1 MNALSEMKVSTKL
14 SLGFGLLVVLML
26 IMGSLAYKA
35 MNSVTA
41 RMNDAL
47 DDKVPKLEAIS
58 TINYNVLDIARN
70 LRNAY
75 LEADD
80 AEKME
85 AHIRRVLDARGR
97 IKETVEQ
104 LEPRL
109 RLPEGKAIMKRIL
122 DARASFIEGQ
132 DNVINLL
139 REKKTG
145 EARDYLLTE
154 MRKRQGIYAEA
165 TGDLQKLQ
173 KKVLDE
179 TAQAAHSEASTATTM
194 IVVALIVA
202 LVIAVF
208 AAWLIIRDLVAQLGG
223 EPAYAADNVRSI
235 AAGDLSRAIV
245 TRPGDTTS
253 LLVSLQSMQ
262 ESLSALVGEIR
273 DMVNAAA
280 NGDFSRRIDL
290 ADKQGF
296 GREIGE
302 SLNLLAETTDTGL
315 ADVVRVSTSLAAGD
329 LTQRIE
335 KDYPG
340 VFGETG
346 RAVNA
351 TVEALKRIV
360 ADIEK
365 IAQAASRGDFSIRA
379 ELEGKRG
386 FARELSQILNQLSD
400 TTESGLK
407 DIMRVANTL
416 AQGDL
421 TQSIE
426 KEYPGLFGET
436 SSGINSTVANLSGL
450 VVQIKD
456 AVDAI
461 NTAASEIA
469 VGNQDLSSR
478 TEEQAS
484 SLEETASSMEQLNST
499 VKNNT
504 LSANQARTEAVAA
517 TDIARRGGETVKTSA
532 ETMAGIA
539 QSSAKIADIIGV
551 IDSIAFQTNILAL
564 NAAVEAAR
572 AGEQGRGFAVVAT
585 EVRSLAQRSA
595 EAAKEIKALIN
606 DSVTRVKDGTTLAEL
621 AGTQMVEIV
630 AAIEKVSGLISDISS
645 ASNEQASGIE
655 QISHAVN
662 QMDEVTQQNAALVE
676 QAAAAAESLQEQAG
690 QLSAA
695 VSVFR
700 MRGGASAEFQ
710 PRASTAVNPGAKK
723 FLASGKGTAAP
734 RPRVPALT
742 NQSASKLP
750 PQMQR
755 EIASN
760 REDWDEF

>member
-1 MNALSEMKVSTKL
+1 MSTTSAMKVSTKL
-14 SLGFGLLVVLML
+14 SLGFGLLVVLMM
-26 IMGSLAYKA
+26 IVGGIAYNA
-35 MNSVTA
+35 INAITA
-41 RMNDAL
+41 SMNDAL
-47 DDKVPKLEAIS
+47 DDKVPKLEAIAA
-58 TINYNVLDIARN
+58 INYNVLDIARG

-80 AEKME
+80 TQKME
-85 AHIRRVLDARGR
+85 GHIRQVLEARGR
-97 IKETVEQ
+97 IKEAIEQ
-104 LEPRL
+104 TEPKI

-122 DARASFIEGQ
+122 EARAAYIEGQ
-132 DNVINLL
+132 ETVIKML
-139 REKKTG
+139 REKKNI
-145 EARDYLLTE
+145 EARDYLVTE
-154 MRKRQGIYAEA
+154 MRKRQGIYAAA

-173 KKVLDE
+173 KKLLDD
-179 TAQAAHSEASTATTM
+179 TAEAAHKEAATATKTS
-194 IVVALIVA
+194 VVALLVA
-202 LVIAVF
+202 LCVAVF

-223 EPAYAADNVRSI
+223 EPAYAADNVCSI
-235 AAGDLSRAIV
+235 AAGDLSRTIV

-262 ESLSALVGEIR
+262 ESLSRLVAEIR
-273 DMVNAAA
+273 DMVDAAA
-280 NGDFSRRIDL
+280 KGDFSRRIDL
-290 ADKQGF
+290 TGKQGF

-315 ADVVRVSTSLAAGD
+315 ADVVRVSSSLAAGD
-329 LTQRIE
+329 LTQRID

-351 TVEALKRIV
+351 TVDALKRIV
-360 ADIEK
+360 ADIEE
-365 IAQAASRGDFSIRA
+365 IAQAASRGDFSVRA
-379 ELEGKRG
+379 DLTGKQG
-386 FARELSQILNQLSD
+386 FARDLSEVLNRLSD
-400 TTESGLK
+400 TTESGLQ

-421 TQSIE
+421 TQTIE

-436 SSGINSTVANLSGL
+436 RNGINATVANLSNL
-450 VVQIKD
+450 VVQIKE

-461 NTAASEIA
+461 NTASGEIA
-469 VGNQDLSSR
+469 EGNQDLSSR

-484 SLEETASSMEQLNST
+484 SLEETASSMEELNST

-504 LSANQARTEAVAA
+504 GSANQARTEAVAA

-551 IDSIAFQTNILAL
+551 IDIIAFQTNILAL

-595 EAAKEIKALIN
+595 EAAKEIKSLIS
-606 DSVTRVKDGTTLAEL
+606 DSVARVKDGTTQAEL
-621 AGTQMVEIV
+621 AGSQMVEIV
-630 AAIEKVSGLISDISS
+630 TAIEKVSGLISDISS
-645 ASNEQASGIE
+645 ASDEQASGIE

-695 VSVFR
+695 VAVFKLHGAGTAQPKVLPTR
-700 MRGGASAEFQ
+700 IAESRNPASARK
-710 PRASTAVNPGAKK
+710 PAALARARTPVLTVRPGKK
-723 FLASGKGTAAP
+723 
-734 RPRVPALT
+734 VPAQLAGDLAEGDDAW
-742 NQSASKLP
+742 Q
-750 PQMQR
+750 
-755 EIASN
+755 
-760 REDWDEF
+760 EF

>member
-1 MNALSEMKVSTKL
+1 MSTLSEMKVSTKL
-14 SLGFGLLVVLML
+14 SLGFGLLVLL
-26 IMGSLAYKA
+26 ILIVGGIAYNA
-35 MNSVTA
+35 IHSITG
-41 RMNDAL
+41 RMNDVL
-47 DDKVPKLEAIS
+47 DDKVPKLEAIA
-58 TINYNVLDIARN
+58 TVNYNVLDIARS

-80 AEKME
+80 PQKME
-85 AHIRRVLDARGR
+85 NQIRNVLEARGR
-97 IKETVEQ
+97 IKQTIEQVE
-104 LEPRL
+104 PKI
-109 RLPEGKAIMKRIL
+109 RLPEGKAIFQRIL
-122 DARASFIEGQ
+122 DARAAFIEGQ
-132 DNVINLL
+132 ETTIRLL
-139 REKKTG
+139 REKNTV
-145 EARDYLLTE
+145 EAREYLLTE
-154 MRKRQGIYAEA
+154 MRKRQGVYAAA

-173 KKVLDE
+173 KKLLDD
-179 TAQAAHSEASTATTM
+179 TAEAAQKEASAATTTM
-194 IVVALIVA
+194 LFALFAALLVA
-202 LVIAVF
+202 VIA
-208 AAWLIIRDLVAQLGG
+208 AALIIRDLAARLGG

-235 AAGDLSRAIV
+235 AAGDLSRTIV
-245 TRPGDTTS
+245 TKPGDSTS
-253 LLVSLQSMQ
+253 LLASLQSMQ
-262 ESLSALVGEIR
+262 ESLSKLVAEIR
-273 DMVNAAA
+273 DMVDAAA

-290 ADKQGF
+290 NGKQGF

-302 SLNLLAETTDTGL
+302 SLNQLAQTTDTGL
-315 ADVVRVSTSLAAGD
+315 ADVVRVSRSLAAGD

-360 ADIEK
+360 ADIDE

-379 ELEGKRG
+379 ETDGKQG
-386 FARELSQILNQLSD
+386 FARDLSELLNQLSD
-400 TTESGLK
+400 TTENGLK

-421 TQSIE
+421 TQSID

-436 SSGINSTVANLSGL
+436 SNGINTTVTNLSTL
-450 VVQIKD
+450 VLQIKE

-461 NTAASEIA
+461 NTAAGEIA

-484 SLEETASSMEQLNST
+484 SLEETASSMEEISST

-504 LSANQARTEAVAA
+504 TSANQARTEAVSA

-532 ETMAGIA
+532 DTMAGIA

-595 EAAKEIKALIN
+595 EAAKEIKSLIN
-606 DSVTRVKDGTTLAEL
+606 ESVPRVKNGTTQAEL

-630 AAIEKVSGLISDISS
+630 GAIERVSNLIRDISA

-655 QISHAVN
+655 QVSHAVN

-676 QAAAAAESLQEQAG
+676 QAAAAAESLQEQAS
-690 QLSAA
+690 QLSLA
-695 VSVFR
+695 VSAFR
-700 MRGGASAEFQ
+700 IHAGAAPSIQTKTMPASASVSQ
-710 PRASTAVNPGAKK
+710 RAPSTLPHKRA
-723 FLASGKGTAAP
+723 
-734 RPRVPALT
+734 PALT
-742 NQSASKLP
+742 LKPTKTITAKLP
-750 PQMQR
+750 R
-755 EIASN
+755 EMAAADD
-760 REDWDEF
+760 DWSEF